1 MMTIVVVSVIFTL
14 IVLVLSIMTLTE
26 GYGYKHTIDPLT
38 KDEEEND
45 GLEQVKQT
53 DEDDQ

>member
-1 MMTIVVVSVIFTL
+1 MMTIVVVSIIFTL

-26 GYGYKHTIDPLT
+26 GYGFKHTVDPLT
-38 KDEEEND
+38 KDEDKTND
-45 GLEQVKQT
+45 IEKLRHA